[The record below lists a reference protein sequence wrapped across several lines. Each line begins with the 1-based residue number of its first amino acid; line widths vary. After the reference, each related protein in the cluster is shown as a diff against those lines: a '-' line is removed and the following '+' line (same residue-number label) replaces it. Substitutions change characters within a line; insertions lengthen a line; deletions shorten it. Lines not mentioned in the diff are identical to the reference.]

1 MYLLQRA
8 GRRPAA
14 LAALAVMMTIA
25 ISACGSSSKSSST
38 SSSSSTPSSNSSST
52 AMASKSPFTL
62 LMVID
67 TSGPTKVYGT
77 VDLAS
82 MQAAVKYWN
91 GHGGILGH
99 PITIKTLND
108 NGDATTAV
116 SVATSYLTSN
126 PKPDM
131 IFAGTSA
138 IDSAGLIPLVKRDGL
153 LDVAVDD
160 GDNVCQTNAQVT
172 CPTAFVP
179 AVDTLTQLKSVVS
192 FMKSKGW
199 KKIGIL
205 EEEDA
210 FSESE
215 TGPLQSELTA
225 AGLSSSVVTFSPTAV
240 NVNPQISELQSDG
253 VNATFV
259 EGLAA
264 APGYAIS
271 GRAALGLINKMP
283 YVFDAGAAAVDLTKL
298 TPKTADLSNSWE
310 EISRAS
316 DPYVSMPGRTLLL
329 QYGTPAVSAQP
340 LIVVP
345 SGRTWRWCTTPH
357 NSRDRSASVRSTMRC
372 RTWPRS
378 IRTIRSTCRRPS
390 SSSQRT
396 CTWTSRRERRAPMCS
411 CPAARSR
418 TGWCIPNSGQ
428 ETQRTERR
436 ARARLPLGAAGYAAM
451 AASLNMRSQVAS
463 RSAHEGP
470 RSA

>member
-1 MYLLQRA
+1 MQLSTRA
-8 GRRPAA
+8 GRTPAA
-14 LAALAVMMTIA
+14 LAALAVMTALA
-25 ISACGSSSKSSST
+25 ISACGSSSSSSSST
-38 SSSSSTPSSNSSST
+38 SSSSKPSST
-52 AMASKSPFTL
+52 ATASKSPFTL

-131 IFAGTSA
+131 IFAGTSG

-160 GDNVCQTNAQVT
+160 GDNVCQTNAQMT

-179 AVDTLTQLKSVVS
+179 AVDTPTQMQSVVS

-199 KKIGIL
+199 KKIGVL

-215 TGPLQSELTA
+215 TGPLQSELTKNGMSA
-225 AGLSSSVVTFSPTAV
+225 SVVTFSPTAV

-253 VNATFV
+253 VNVIFV

-298 TPKTADLSNSWE
+298 TPSVANLANSWE

-329 QYGTPAVSAQP
+329 KYGTPAVSAATADRRVLPVDGSRAGAQCGGTGGIDQCQRDIQCAGEP
-340 LIVVP
+340 AAAVSGRSALHVGARHPVHERCASGCGAGSRELLRGRAQRPDQERDGVLEVAARRHGGP
-345 SGRTWRWCTTPH
+345 SGGHTGAC
-357 NSRDRSASVRSTMRC
+357 RSASLG
-372 RTWPRS
+372 TW
-378 IRTIRSTCRRPS
+378 
-390 SSSQRT
+390 
-396 CTWTSRRERRAPMCS
+396 
-411 CPAARSR
+411 
-418 TGWCIPNSGQ
+418 
-428 ETQRTERR
+428 
-436 ARARLPLGAAGYAAM
+436 L
-451 AASLNMRSQVAS
+451 
-463 RSAHEGP
+463 
-470 RSA
+470 

>member
-1 MYLLQRA
+1 MQLSTRA
-8 GRRPAA
+8 GRTPAA
-14 LAALAVMMTIA
+14 LAALAVMTALA
-25 ISACGSSSKSSST
+25 ISACGSSSSSSSST
-38 SSSSSTPSSNSSST
+38 SSSSKPSST
-52 AMASKSPFTL
+52 ATASKSPFTL

-131 IFAGTSA
+131 IFAGTSG

-160 GDNVCQTNAQVT
+160 GDNVCQTNAQMT

-179 AVDTLTQLKSVVS
+179 AVDTPTQMQSVVS

-199 KKIGIL
+199 KKIGVL

-215 TGPLQSELTA
+215 TGPLQSELTKNGMSA
-225 AGLSSSVVTFSPTAV
+225 SVVTFSPTAV

-253 VNATFV
+253 VNVIFV

-298 TPKTADLSNSWE
+298 TPSVANLANSWE

-329 QYGTPAVSAQP
+329 KYGTPAVSAQP
-340 LIVVP
+340 LIVASFQWTDLALVHNAAEQAGSISVSAISNALENLQPQYQDDPLYMSAPVIQFTNGVHLDVAPAAVNSYVVVP
-345 SGRTWRWCTTPH
+345 SGPIK
-357 NSRDRSASVRSTMRC
+357 NGMVYSK
-372 RTWPRS
+372 
-378 IRTIRSTCRRPS
+378 
-390 SSSQRT
+390 
-396 CTWTSRRERRAPMCS
+396 
-411 CPAARSR
+411 
-418 TGWCIPNSGQ
+418 
-428 ETQRTERR
+428 
-436 ARARLPLGAAGYAAM
+436 
-451 AASLNMRSQVAS
+451 
-463 RSAHEGP
+463 
-470 RSA
+470 